1 MITPNPRAA
10 SDDRLEQEITP
21 QAQELGDDGFDQYRW
36 AESRAEGD
44 LQSAGG
50 RAVLGW
56 ALAVLAA
63 LWIGFTAWSAG
74 RAPLSPSSVY
84 ACAAVLAGA
93 AYVAFTPSPGI
104 DVPALVELA
113 ADRGLP
119 YAGSDGKTADR

>member
-74 RAPLSPSSVY
+74 RALGSESLRSPAMAQWVAVATGPL
-84 ACAAVLAGA
+84 
-93 AYVAFTPSPGI
+93 
-104 DVPALVELA
+104 ALL
-113 ADRGLP
+113 GLV
-119 YAGSDGKTADR
+119 